1 LLHLLFPQKQKS
13 STFIPEALQLND
25 AKMTDKTALR
35 SIHECLE
42 RIKERCD
49 ENQTHEKIEDN
60 TCFPNV
66 ESVFNENEII
76 PIKET
81 FSALPTAEIVAKEIK
96 SSGEE
101 QININALPPLNKEIL
116 EEEFIPDNQ
125 TVTGICLDD
134 KPTASEEADVAEKS
148 YKVKSFIKND
158 FEMDENYHAEKEIA
172 IVQTG
177 NKISFE
183 EEEYTADNQAVTGFH
198 LDEDPTI
205 AKVTTLNEA
214 NNHIEPRKKSGVE
227 NVENQEDDYIAGEL
241 ITITNTVNKNN
252 LEEVFKP
259 SCHLEGKPTTN
270 KESAVAKEAYK
281 VEHSMRSDIGKDE
294 DDCIAEK
301 LVTIMQTGNKH
312 MLEDEPT
319 TDKDA
324 ALAEEAIKVKAS
336 MKNVVKKE
344 EDCTAKEEATILQI
358 GNKKSFEEEENIP
371 NNLAAMG
378 IHMDEK
384 TIMNEGSN
392 YLEPFKRNGIEK
404 HEDDYMAEKLVSIV
418 QASNIHTLEEAF
430 LCGRHL
436 EEAPT
441 TSKEAAVVEEACK
454 LDHSEKTD
462 IEKDEDDCTAEELVT
477 IIPAGNKHMLEEAF
491 LPGYHLKDEPN
502 KNAALA
508 EEAHKAEP
516 SLKNVV
522 ENKEDCIAE
531 EEAIIL
537 HISNKK
543 SFQEDEHTPDNEVVM
558 GIHLVSEPST
568 MEDVAS
574 NEELSVMIAD
584 EKDVEKYIAIMQT
597 GNKHTL
603 KEVVKPYCHLED
615 APTTSKEAAVAE
627 ENCKLEP
634 SMKLEGEKEKED
646 CNTEETASILQIVN
660 NKSFDDGEFSP
671 NNQAVGIQL
680 NEESTL
686 AEETIKNDVTNYFE
700 PSKRSGI
707 EEQEDDY
714 IAEELV
720 TTLQTVNKHTLEGEG
735 VFKPYCHLENEPT
748 TGKEAAV
755 AEKACNVEPSM
766 KNVVE
771 KRDDYIAEQESTI
784 LQIDSKES
792 VEEEENTL
800 NNQAVMG
807 IHLESEH
814 STMEEVTSN
823 DEFFMTIVD
832 EKDEEK
838 YMAEEQACILQTDN
852 ACAIRGEYN
861 PGNKSL
867 KGICLKDEII
877 AKDPAME
884 EVVSIK
890 ESMKKYTEN
899 QEIKRS
905 IIEQFSVE
913 QDQHKNTLEVECS
926 PVYQNTEEVIKN
938 TVEHGLTEK
947 DCTLVLSD
955 ITLNAGLGQ
964 HSTEL
969 AYKLSHVDLSI
980 DCATSDQ
987 YDAKNGN
994 SSMNTADKP
1003 EFSASEDCMEGNVA
1017 TKRKKLVEQ
1026 VGTTCCVLL

>member
-1 LLHLLFPQKQKS
+1 MLHLLFPQKQKS
-13 STFIPEALQLND
+13 STFIPEALRLND
-25 AKMTDKTALR
+25 AKMSDKTALR

-42 RIKERCD
+42 RIKESCD
-49 ENQTHEKIEDN
+49 ENQTYEKIEDK
-60 TCFPNV
+60 TCFPNI
-66 ESVFNENEII
+66 ESVFNESEIS

-81 FSALPTAEIVAKEIK
+81 FSALPTVEIVAKDIK

-116 EEEFIPDNQ
+116 DEEFIPDNQ

-134 KPTASEEADVAEKS
+134 KPTTSEESVVAEKA

-158 FEMDENYHAEKEIA
+158 FEKDHADEEIA
-172 IVQTG
+172 ILQTV
-177 NKISFE
+177 NKRSFE
-183 EEEYTADNQAVTGFH
+183 EEEYTADTQTVTGFH
-198 LDEDPTI
+198 LDEDPNS
-205 AKVTTLNEA
+205 AKVTTINEA
-214 NNHIEPRKKSGVE
+214 NNHNEPRKKSGVE
-227 NVENQEDDYIAGEL
+227 NVENLEDDYIAEEL
-241 ITITNTVNKNN
+241 ITIIQTVNENN
-252 LEEVFKP
+252 LEEVFKT
-259 SCHLEGKPTTN
+259 SCHFEGKPATD
-270 KESAVAKEAYK
+270 KESAVAEEAYK
-281 VEHSMRSDIGKDE
+281 VEHSMRSGIGKDE
-294 DDCIAEK
+294 DDCITEE
-301 LVTIMQTGNKH
+301 LVTIVQTGNKH
-312 MLEDEPT
+312 MLEDELT

-324 ALAEEAIKVKAS
+324 ALAE
-336 MKNVVKKE
+336 
-344 EDCTAKEEATILQI
+344 
-358 GNKKSFEEEENIP
+358 
-371 NNLAAMG
+371 
-378 IHMDEK
+378 
-384 TIMNEGSN
+384 
-392 YLEPFKRNGIEK
+392 
-404 HEDDYMAEKLVSIV
+404 
-418 QASNIHTLEEAF
+418 
-430 LCGRHL
+430 
-436 EEAPT
+436 APTTT

-531 EEAIIL
+531 E
-537 HISNKK
+537 
-543 SFQEDEHTPDNEVVM
+543 DEHTPDNKVVM
-558 GIHLVSEPST
+558 GILLVSEPST

-584 EKDVEKYIAIMQT
+584 EKYVEKYIAIMQT
-597 GNKHTL
+597 GNKQTL
-603 KEVVKPYCHLED
+603 KEVVKPYCYLED

-634 SMKLEGEKEKED
+634 SMKLEDEKEKED

-660 NKSFDDGEFSP
+660 NKSFDDGEFIP

-680 NEESTL
+680 KEESTL
-686 AEETIKNDVTNYFE
+686 AEETIKNDVTNYVE

-720 TTLQTVNKHTLEGEG
+720 TTLQTVNKHTLEG

-755 AEKACNVEPSM
+755 AEKACNLEPSM

-771 KRDDYIAEQESTI
+771 KRDDYIAKQKSTI
-784 LQIDSKES
+784 LQIDSEES
-792 VEEEENTL
+792 FEEQENTL

-814 STMEEVTSN
+814 STMEEVASN
-823 DEFFMTIVD
+823 EEFSMTIVD

-838 YMAEEQACILQTDN
+838 YMAKEQASILQTDN
-852 ACAIRGEYN
+852 KCALGGEYN

-867 KGICLKDEII
+867 KEICLKDEII
-877 AKDPAME
+877 SKDPAME

-913 QDQHKNTLEVECS
+913 KDQNKNTLEVECS
-926 PVYQNTEEVIKN
+926 PAYQNTEEVIKT

-947 DCTLVLSD
+947 DCTHVLSD

-969 AYKLSHVDLSI
+969 AYKLLDVEQISVEAVTDGKLVKVEREGKIGQETCEEPTGKVIVTGISISDMILFEENYPVAKLTSNVDLAI
-980 DCATSDQ
+980 DCATPDQ
-987 YDAKNGN
+987 YVAKNEN

-1003 EFSASEDCMEGNVA
+1003 EFLASEDCMEGNVA
-1017 TKRKKLVEQ
+1017 TKRKKIVEQ